1 MIEFEPSTVNN
12 IEANLDIRFDGDYMI
27 LNIANIKIPRKTG
40 RELLDK
46 LLEAEGKEEI

>member
-1 MIEFEPSTVNN
+1 MIEFADNKVTN
-12 IEANLDIRFDGDYMI
+12 IEANLGIRFHGDYMI

-46 LLEAEGKEEI
+46 LLEAEGKREI